1 MREFDTLADLEAA
14 VGEHIGTSE
23 WVTITQQMINEFAEV
38 TGDHQW
44 IHTDPERTKKELD
57 MTTIAHG
64 YLTLSMVPRFMDEIF
79 KLKSVK
85 RVVNYGSDKIRFT
98 NMVPVDSRIRGKAV
112 LKELKF
118 KRKFWY
124 CVFELTVEIEG
135 AAKPALLAETITLL
149 FED

>member
-1 MREFDTLADLEAA
+1 MREFETLSDLEA
-14 VGEHIGTSE
+14 VIGEHIGTSE
-23 WVTITQQMINEFAEV
+23 WVQITQDMINDFANV

-79 KLKSVK
+79 TLKSVK

-124 CVFELTVEIEG
+124 CVFELEVEIDGEN
-135 AAKPALLAETITLL
+135 KPALIAETITLL
-149 FED
+149 FDD